1 MPQVVLDAALFEL
14 APSVVGGTS
23 KVPFL
28 SGSKSHGVESHTQVY
43 IISMYI
49 YIYIHVIYIYI
60 YIMYIYIYIYIY
72 IYV

>member
-43 IISMYI
+43 IISMC
-49 YIYIHVIYIYI
+49 IYIHVIYIYYV
-60 YIMYIYIYIYIY
+60 YIHIHIYIYIKNGA
-72 IYV
+72 